1 MKKERLVVLIG
12 PTAVGKTALS
22 LALARRLDAEII
34 SGDSMLFYRGFDIGT
49 AKPTKEER
57 AAVPHHFIDILAP
70 AASFN
75 VMDFQRLAR
84 EEIGRIAARG
94 KLPLVVGGTGLYI
107 KSLLEGYVFNET
119 SGDRAYRE
127 KLERLAQ
134 EKGKAF
140 VHGLLQEADPEA
152 AARLHV
158 NDFRRVVRALEVASL
173 GNEHI
178 SEQREAAGGELA
190 YDAYV
195 IGLRR
200 ERQALYARIE
210 ERVDAML
217 EAGLADEVRS
227 LLAEGVP
234 RDCPAMKGIGYR
246 EMLAYLAGSMDLPLA
261 AEEIKKATRH
271 FAKRQLTWF
280 RKMPY
285 VHWYAASQ
293 GEELLLEKICTDIRR
308 SFHAGKTAEPTG

>member
-1 MKKERLVVLIG
+1 MKKARLVVLIG

-70 AASFN
+70 EASFN

-234 RDCPAMKGIGYR
+234 HDCPAMKGIGYR
-246 EMLAYLAGSMDLPLA
+246 EMLAYLAGSMDLSLA

>member
-70 AASFN
+70 EASFN

-158 NDFRRVVRALEVASL
+158 NDFRRVVRALEVVSL

-178 SEQREAAGGELA
+178 SGQREAAGGELA

-234 RDCPAMKGIGYR
+234 HDCPAMKGIGYR

-261 AEEIKKATRH
+261 AAEIKKATRH

>member
-49 AKPTKEER
+49 AKPTKEELS
-57 AAVPHHFIDILAP
+57 AVPHHFIDILAP
-70 AASFN
+70 EASFN

-94 KLPLVVGGTGLYI
+94 KMPLVVGGTGLYI

-140 VHGLLQEADPEA
+140 VHGLLREADPDA

-190 YDAYV
+190 YDA
-195 IGLRR
+195 
-200 ERQALYARIE
+200 
-210 ERVDAML
+210 
-217 EAGLADEVRS
+217 
-227 LLAEGVP
+227 
-234 RDCPAMKGIGYR
+234 
-246 EMLAYLAGSMDLPLA
+246 
-261 AEEIKKATRH
+261 
-271 FAKRQLTWF
+271 
-280 RKMPY
+280 
-285 VHWYAASQ
+285 
-293 GEELLLEKICTDIRR
+293 
-308 SFHAGKTAEPTG
+308 

>member
-1 MKKERLVVLIG
+1 MKKARLVVLIG

-70 AASFN
+70 EASFN

-152 AARLHV
+152 AARLHI

-246 EMLAYLAGSMDLPLA
+246 EMLAYLVGSMDLPLA

>member
-1 MKKERLVVLIG
+1 MPCRITSSIFLRL
-12 PTAVGKTALS
+12 
-22 LALARRLDAEII
+22 RLR
-34 SGDSMLFYRGFDIGT
+34 STSWTFS
-49 AKPTKEER
+49 
-57 AAVPHHFIDILAP
+57 
-70 AASFN
+70 AS
-75 VMDFQRLAR
+75 
-84 EEIGRIAARG
+84 RG

-152 AARLHV
+152 AARLHI
-158 NDFRRVVRALEVASL
+158 NDFRRVVRALEVVSL

-261 AEEIKKATRH
+261 TEEIKKATRH

>member
-70 AASFN
+70 EASFN

-127 KLERLAQ
+127 KIERLAQ

-178 SEQREAAGGELA
+178 SEQREAAGGGLA

>member
-70 AASFN
+70 EASFN

-84 EEIGRIAARG
+84 EEIGRIVARG

-217 EAGLADEVRS
+217 EAGFADEVRS

-246 EMLAYLAGSMDLPLA
+246 EMLAYIAGGMDLPLA
-261 AEEIKKATRH
+261 AAEIKKATRH

>member
-49 AKPTKEER
+49 AKPTKEEC

-70 AASFN
+70 EASFN

-127 KLERLAQ
+127 KLERQAQ

-152 AARLHV
+152 AARLHI

-217 EAGLADEVRS
+217 EAGFADEVRS
-227 LLAEGVP
+227 LLAKGVP

>member
-1 MKKERLVVLIG
+1 MKKERLLVLAG
-12 PTAVGKTALS
+12 PTAVGKTSLS

-34 SGDSMLFYRGFDIGT
+34 SGDSMLFYCGFDIGT
-49 AKPTKEER
+49 AKPTPAER
-57 AAVPHHFIDILAP
+57 AVVPHHFIDILAP
-70 AASFN
+70 EASFN
-75 VMDFQRLAR
+75 VMDFQRLVR
-84 EEIGRIAARG
+84 EEIRRISARG

-107 KSLLEGYVFNET
+107 KSLVEGYIFNET
-119 SGDRAYRE
+119 SGDAAYRE
-127 KLERLAQ
+127 ELEKLAQ

-173 GNEHI
+173 GHEHI
-178 SEQREAAGGELA
+178 SGRREAGGGELA

-200 ERQALYARIE
+200 ERQELYARIE
-210 ERVDAML
+210 ERVDAMM
-217 EAGLADEVRS
+217 AVGLVEEVRT
-227 LLAEGVP
+227 LLAAGVP
-234 RDCPAMKGIGYR
+234 ADCQAMKGIGYR
-246 EMLAYLAGSMDLPLA
+246 EMLAHLAGRMELPLA

-285 VHWYAASQ
+285 VHWYDASQ
-293 GEELLLEKICTDIRR
+293 KESVLLEKICTDIRR
-308 SFHAGKTAEPTG
+308 AFHVGKTAQPTG

>member
-70 AASFN
+70 EASFN

-94 KLPLVVGGTGLYI
+94 RLPLVVGGTGLYI

-261 AEEIKKATRH
+261 AAEIKKATRH

>member
-49 AKPTKEER
+49 AKPTKEELS
-57 AAVPHHFIDILAP
+57 AVPHHFIDILAP
-70 AASFN
+70 EASFN

-152 AARLHV
+152 AVRLHV

-178 SEQREAAGGELA
+178 SERREAAGGKLA

-195 IGLRR
+195 I
-200 ERQALYARIE
+200 
-210 ERVDAML
+210 

-246 EMLAYLAGSMDLPLA
+246 EMLAYLAGSMDLSLA

-285 VHWYAASQ
+285 VHWYAASL

>member
-70 AASFN
+70 EASFN

-152 AARLHV
+152 AARLHI
-158 NDFRRVVRALEVASL
+158 NDFRRVVRALEVVSL

>member
-84 EEIGRIAARG
+84 AEIGRIAARG

-234 RDCPAMKGIGYR
+234 RDCPAMNGIGYR

>member
-70 AASFN
+70 EASFN

-210 ERVDAML
+210 ERVEAML

-261 AEEIKKATRH
+261 AAEIKKATRH

>member
-70 AASFN
+70 EASFN

-200 ERQALYARIE
+200 ERQALYTRIE

-261 AEEIKKATRH
+261 AAEIKKATRH

>member
-1 MKKERLVVLIG
+1 MKKARLVVLIG

-70 AASFN
+70 EASFN

-140 VHGLLQEADPEA
+140 VPGLLQEADPEA
-152 AARLHV
+152 AARLHI

-217 EAGLADEVRS
+217 EAGFADEVRS

-261 AEEIKKATRH
+261 AAEIKKATRH